1 MKQAYS
7 LIPLLFLGFANLSF
21 STEER
26 MAVKQRETP
35 TNFTDTTLF
44 FENYRLV
51 HKRDFRSDGKLKSQ
65 RSYFIDY
72 KGIGLKTVRTVF
84 RKDGSRKYKV
94 VHGDEHQILNYQ
106 RFDRLDKLV
115 LNKEYQYDEYGVLM
129 YLSITKNGRTRVLN
143 MQDLWCPETSE

>member
-1 MKQAYS
+1 MVMKQAYY

-21 STEER
+21 STKGP
-26 MAVKQRETP
+26 MAVQQRETP

-51 HKRDFRSDGKLKSQ
+51 HKRDFRSDGTLKSQ

-72 KGIGLKTVRTVF
+72 KGIGFKTMQIVF

-115 LNKEYQYDEYGVLM
+115 LNKKYQYDEYGVLM
-129 YLSITKNGRTRVLN
+129 YLSITKNGRTRVRN
-143 MQDLWCPETSE
+143 MQDL